1 MVFPTL
7 LQDHTTETSVKLPTN
22 TNPDTSSFVTRQA
35 KAKLR
40 ISFAPKDLLLKL
52 SEKQR
57 NERSY
62 QPSDSTNAVVKAFGL
77 TPRQLQRLRR
87 KFRQI
92 DIDNSGTISRIELFS
107 ALEEEQT
114 PVTDAFFKLMDSGEM
129 GKIDFDD
136 FLRVCLTYCI
146 YSRKDILK
154 FCFDCFDTDSCKS
167 EYTYRNNIVNKSI
180 TSSL

>member
-1 MVFPTL
+1 MRRSKQTTKKNSSVFPAL
-7 LQDHTTETSVKLPTN
+7 SQDHTTETSVTVLPTI
-22 TNPDTSSFVTRQA
+22 TNPVTSSFDIRRATP
-35 KAKLR
+35 KLR
-40 ISFAPKDLLLKL
+40 ISFAPKDLFQKLSL

-57 NERSY
+57 NDRSY
-62 QPSDSTNAVVKAFGL
+62 EPSDSTNAVVKAFGL

-87 KFRQI
+87 KFRRI
-92 DIDNSGTISRIELFS
+92 DIDNSGTISRNELFS

-146 YSRKDILK
+146 YSRKDILT

-167 EYTYRNNIVNKSI
+167 
-180 TSSL
+180 